1 MSYNINSFAKMDV
14 IGEGTYGK
22 VFKSRLVE
30 DMEASSQGQVK
41 LEQGQN
47 QVEVEDSEPVDESH
61 KYKALKLLKLDE
73 EREGFPITALREIQI
88 LKKLNHKNIVRL
100 EDVFSFAKGE
110 GDNWQRNRIYLV
122 FEFVPHDLM
131 GMIDY
136 KPKFSAAQI
145 KCILK

>member
-1 MSYNINSFAKMDV
+1 M
-14 IGEGTYGK
+14 
-22 VFKSRLVE
+22 
-30 DMEASSQGQVK
+30 
-41 LEQGQN
+41 
-47 QVEVEDSEPVDESH
+47 
-61 KYKALKLLKLDE
+61 
-73 EREGFPITALREIQI
+73 
-88 LKKLNHKNIVRL
+88 
-100 EDVFSFAKGE
+100 FSFAKGE